1 MEMVTARVSK
11 LKRVSG
17 NEWIG
22 CCPAH
27 DDNNPS
33 WGFNDLT
40 GLHNCH
46 SCSFGGN
53 AVTLAKF
60 WNQDP
65 SPFYST
71 EYQRGTG
78 NIAEKVPVVVEP
90 PDAPHEKPEKPP
102 LNLPSYDKLEDWD
115 LVPLPD
121 EKVRKNWNMEAVSEL
136 QLYWSRK
143 YRGLVFLILDS
154 GDNFI
159 GAYLHKPEIGNTRF
173 TVGVKSQ
180 VYPQHLLKNYSPK
193 KPLIIV
199 EGLPDV
205 VTARSWGFQATSGTA
220 GSGSVPKDLSCYEPW
235 NHPEKRNKQY
245 MGTDEPTVWSVS
257 NPVIIPFDN
266 DKSGREGAEK
276 LAKALKMRFPNMVV
290 LVCDWRKLGKKYKAG
305 ADITDIE
312 HSDFITLIEKAP
324 EWKLTM
330 IGGLEIMRGRDYQS
344 KEPEPIEF
352 IIEHLLPMNFNTLLG
367 GETGSNKS
375 YFSMQKA
382 MCIANNESQFLGFKI
397 LKKNLKV
404 FYIDTEIG
412 KQLMHNR
419 YCDILQNFKPWV
431 GGDRFD
437 MASFKGSDNLWGDI
451 DKAVSILKPDYVV
464 IDCLYN
470 VNQWGGDLGKAPDM
484 TKITT
489 AMQSL
494 RSKHDTTVEA
504 IAHFVKGGSDR
515 GLDMN
520 RIAGSAVLQNW
531 VQHCLCIIKVPT
543 DKNLRFFQITK
554 ARTSD
559 FPEDVFALEWHS
571 KEQWLTKRAIV
582 SNPTPYL
589 MSQEKID
596 TMYALVGNIR
606 ERADDEGFFGTEMAL
621 NAGSEL
627 DMSRAT
633 VHRKLINAVTAGLIA
648 DEGHGK
654 WRLTGLRTIEFD
666 KYESDEEDDSE

>member
-1 MEMVTARVSK
+1 
-11 LKRVSG
+11 
-17 NEWIG
+17 
-22 CCPAH
+22 
-27 DDNNPS
+27 
-33 WGFNDLT
+33 
-40 GLHNCH
+40 
-46 SCSFGGN
+46 
-53 AVTLAKF
+53 
-60 WNQDP
+60 
-65 SPFYST
+65 
-71 EYQRGTG
+71 
-78 NIAEKVPVVVEP
+78 
-90 PDAPHEKPEKPP
+90 
-102 LNLPSYDKLEDWD
+102 
-115 LVPLPD
+115 
-121 EKVRKNWNMEAVSEL
+121 
-136 QLYWSRK
+136 
-143 YRGLVFLILDS
+143 
-154 GDNFI
+154 
-159 GAYLHKPEIGNTRF
+159 
-173 TVGVKSQ
+173 
-180 VYPQHLLKNYSPK
+180 
-193 KPLIIV
+193 
-199 EGLPDV
+199 
-205 VTARSWGFQATSGTA
+205 
-220 GSGSVPKDLSCYEPW
+220 
-235 NHPEKRNKQY
+235 

-290 LVCDWRKLGKKYKAG
+290 LVSDWRKLGKKYKAG

-489 AMQSL
+489 ALSRL
-494 RSKHDTTVEA
+494 RSKFNITVES
-504 IAHFVKGGSDR
+504 IAHFIKGLKES
-515 GLDMN
+515 GLDST
-520 RIAGSAVLQNW
+520 RVAGSQALQNW
-531 VQHCLCIIKVPT
+531 VQHMILIINVPT
-543 DKNLRFFQITK
+543 DDALRFMKIAK
-554 ARTSD
+554 ARTAHYPRD
-559 FPEDVFALEWHS
+559 TFALEWHH
-571 KEQWLTKRAIV
+571 KDQWLTMRGIV
-582 SNPTPYL
+582 EDPTKYL
-589 MSQEKID
+589 MSLDEVNK
-596 TMYALVGNIR
+596 MYGLIANIR
-606 ERADDEGFFGTEMAL
+606 ERVDKDGFFPTEMAY
-621 NAGSEL
+621 NAGDEL
-627 DMSRAT
+627 SISRST
-633 VHRKLINAVTAGLIA
+633 TRRHLKSAVTAGLVA

-654 WRLTGLRTIEFD
+654 WRLTGLQTIEFD